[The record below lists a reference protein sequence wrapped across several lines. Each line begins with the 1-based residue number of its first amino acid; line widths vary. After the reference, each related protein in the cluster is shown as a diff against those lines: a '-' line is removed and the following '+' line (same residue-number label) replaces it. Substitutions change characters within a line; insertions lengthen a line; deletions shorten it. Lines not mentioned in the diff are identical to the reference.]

1 MKKLIIIVGT
11 LAALSAVVIGAL
23 ALYVYNLDLGVD
35 YKGRARLDYNWKYH
49 FAACPKEEYKYEGKF
64 FSFSYP
70 KLEKQ
75 YPLREINWDNGV
87 AVVSDDKLFDISWY
101 KFTPKQVKSELLDYL
116 SSDGGKA
123 FPPPSQSFLHWVLL
137 GVEDSD
143 FNKVYSVH
151 LDKVHFKN
159 NGAALLVSLISKVEK
174 MRHYKVVVGVL
185 PNGNVFQLKNTVR
198 ENASEKT
205 YKYWVFSPSKSWLYG
220 PRPEQDAQ
228 SACVLNRFMETFEFK
243 K

>member
-49 FAACPKEEYKYEGKF
+49 FAACPKEEYKYKGAF

-70 KLEKQ
+70 KFSANNPVSEVK
-75 YPLREINWDNGV
+75 ESNGGL
-87 AVVSDDKLFDISWY
+87 VSDGYLLNIFWDETTDSHI
-101 KFTPKQVKSELLDYL
+101 KSELVGFL
-116 SSDGGKA
+116 STSDGQVLPALSADFMKWCVVPPDVHVKKVA
-123 FPPPSQSFLHWVLL
+123 FRR
-137 GVEDSD
+137 G
-143 FNKVYSVH
+143 
-151 LDKVHFKN
+151 
-159 NGAALLVSLISKVEK
+159 GAAMLMSSQNSKYNYLFWIAPDG
-174 MRHYKVVVGVL
+174 HVL
-185 PNGNVFQLKNTVR
+185 RAYNLAILNLPEAVYRKFIFGPFQSCTVYPDAVR
-198 ENASEKT
+198 
-205 YKYWVFSPSKSWLYG
+205 
-220 PRPEQDAQ
+220 DAQ